1 MSPES
6 SRNSSGRALF
16 AVIVAL
22 FFLSGA
28 SGLVYQVIWVRLLTR
43 VFGTTTFAVSALL
56 AAFMGGL
63 GLGSYVAA
71 RFLVRRRSPL
81 LLFGLLELGVGV
93 YAVSLL
99 EILPLA
105 ESLFLSMARGGALS
119 PFAEAS
125 LKVVLS
131 FLLLLPP
138 TTLMG
143 ASLPL
148 LVKQTAHE
156 LGYLGRK
163 SGGLYALNTFG
174 AAFGCFAAGFY
185 AIPSLGL
192 SGTTLLAASINASVG
207 IAAAA
212 LHARLGPAESAP
224 PPESEPAPAGPL
236 LLVFV
241 AFAASGFVAIGLEV
255 VWTRLFTLVFKGYT
269 YSFSAMLTVLLLGI
283 ALGSLLFAP
292 IADRSGDRRSLFG
305 TLQVAIGVS
314 AVLAAPLFLV
324 AESFVR
330 YATAVLGFD
339 WSAQALAKFLVSLA
353 ILIVPTFL
361 FGAQFPVVTRL
372 ATANVEGA
380 GGRVG
385 ELYAVNVA
393 GGILGALLTGF
404 VLLPVLGTQKSLL
417 LLSLA
422 LLASGVALLVGT
434 RRRALAVAAAAAAL
448 TVGLSWDVSRKLHE
462 SWLTGEE
469 TVGFYRE
476 GADATVMVAENPPRV
491 NEDKR
496 ILVNGSS
503 ASNSTHYGLS
513 VNRIQGCIPFFFER
527 MPGKVLATCFG
538 TGITFGTLS
547 QFGVDRI
554 DGVDI
559 SPEVIAAAPRF
570 GEQNY
575 GVASQGRVT
584 LHIDDGRN
592 FLLKSTDRYDVITM
606 EPMPPALAGVS
617 DLYTREFYELCRER
631 LAEGGIVSQWVP
643 LYYLGLEDVR
653 ILYRTFAESFPH
665 VLVFFYHFDTFL
677 VGSYQPLRISA
688 DKFADRLRSE
698 RLIADLE
705 QIGLA
710 SSERMLGTFLMDRAA
725 VLEFAGGA
733 PVMTDDLPYVEFS
746 GPKSF
751 DLSTTAYNYLAVTE
765 HATSGRPYL
774 APASDPAFEHV
785 GQAID
790 LLFEQNRDKW
800 KAARE
805 AQARRDRAREKAKA
819 AGAID

>member
-1 MSPES
+1 
-6 SRNSSGRALF
+6 
-16 AVIVAL
+16 
-22 FFLSGA
+22 
-28 SGLVYQVIWVRLLTR
+28 
-43 VFGTTTFAVSALL
+43 
-56 AAFMGGL
+56 
-63 GLGSYVAA
+63 
-71 RFLVRRRSPL
+71 
-81 LLFGLLELGVGV
+81 
-93 YAVSLL
+93 
-99 EILPLA
+99 
-105 ESLFLSMARGGALS
+105 
-119 PFAEAS
+119 
-125 LKVVLS
+125 
-131 FLLLLPP
+131 
-138 TTLMG
+138 
-143 ASLPL
+143 LPL

-163 SGGLYALNTFG
+163 TGGLYALNTLG
-174 AAFGCFAAGFY
+174 AAFGCFAAGFV
-185 AIPSLGL
+185 AIPALGL
-192 SGTTLLAASINASVG
+192 SATTLLAASINGSVG
-207 IAAAA
+207 IAAIGLDA
-212 LHARLGPAESAP
+212 LLDRPGAPTEPDKSPAGTGASAP
-224 PPESEPAPAGPL
+224 LA
-236 LLVFV
+236 LVFI
-241 AFAASGFVAIGLEV
+241 AFAASGFAAIGLEV
-255 VWTRLFTLVFKGYT
+255 IWTRLFTLVFKGYT
-269 YSFSAMLTVLLLGI
+269 YSFSAMLTVLLVGI

-292 IADRSGDRRSLFG
+292 IADRCVDRRSLFG
-305 TLQVAIGVS
+305 TLQVSIGVS

-324 AESFVR
+324 AERFVR
-330 YATAVLGFD
+330 YATAVFGFD
-339 WSAQALAKFLVSLA
+339 WSAQALAKFLISLA

-361 FGAQFPVVTRL
+361 FGAQFPVVSRL
-372 ATANVEGA
+372 ATSNVEGA

-385 ELYAVNVA
+385 ELYSANVA

-404 VLLPVLGTQKSLL
+404 VLLPALGTQKSLL

-422 LLASGVALLVGT
+422 LVASGLLLLGGN
-434 RRRALAVAAAAAAL
+434 RRRGFGAVAAVVAL
-448 TVGLSWDVSRKLHE
+448 GVGLSWDVSRKLHE
-462 SWLTGEE
+462 GWLTGEE
-469 TVGFYRE
+469 TMGFYRE

-547 QFGVDRI
+547 QFGVERV

-570 GEQNY
+570 GDENY
-575 GVASQGRVT
+575 AVVSDGRVS

-631 LAEGGIVSQWVP
+631 LAPGGIVSQWVP

-677 VGSYQPLRISA
+677 VGSFEPLQLSPE
-688 DKFADRLRSE
+688 KFAERLRSAE
-698 RLIADLE
+698 LIADLE

-710 SSERMLGTFLMDRAA
+710 SSEQMLGTFLMDRAA
-725 VLEFAGGA
+725 VLSFAGDA

-751 DLSTTAYNYLAVTE
+751 DLSSTAGNYLAVTE

-774 APASDPAFEHV
+774 ASAGDPAFDYVADE
-785 GQAID
+785 ID
-790 LLFEQNRDKW
+790 LLFERNRVKW
-800 KAARE
+800 KSARE
-805 AQARRDRAREKAKA
+805 AQARRDREREKAKA
-819 AGAID
+819 LGAID